1 MRRYLR
7 VDRVLE
13 NPIPPYVN
21 WELTNRC
28 NMGCPYCFLG
38 EHPEGILPDLPTD
51 VVKRAI
57 RKLKEGGAKML
68 NYSGGEPL
76 LREDII
82 ELIRYGQELGL
93 TTILSTNGIL
103 LSPELISE
111 LEGYLTWICLPLD
124 GPNPEINDSV
134 RGRRGHFD
142 ECLEK
147 LRLLGRTSINLKINT
162 MLCKK
167 NIGCVEEIANL
178 LKGYKIKKWKLFQ
191 FSARGKAKKV
201 REEYEIYDEDFLAP
215 QPKLSGYP
223 FDVVFST
230 NEIRDNAY
238 FLIGTDGKVHVPIGG
253 EYVYLGDILTD
264 PPENFRNPKLLD
276 PRKNIANGRVS
287 YNLIWED
294 KMMEKV
300 NKNNVEP
307 FEDPCGLMRELYH
320 SDNISVAHV
329 QVSGQ
334 AERHKHRKT
343 EEIYYVEKGEGELVV
358 DDEILTLKEGDL
370 FPVPKNSWH
379 YLKKV
384 EGKPFEILVIS
395 HPRFDPQDFIT
406 EE

>member
-1 MRRYLR
+1 MRRYLK

-51 VVKRAI
+51 VVKEAI
-57 RKLKEGGAKML
+57 KKLWEGGAKML

-76 LREDII
+76 LRDDIV
-82 ELIRYGQELGL
+82 ELIRYGHELGL

-103 LSPELISE
+103 LLPELVSK
-111 LEGYLTWICLPLD
+111 LEGYLTWICLSLD

-134 RGRRGHFD
+134 RGRTGHFD
-142 ECLEK
+142 ECLER
-147 LRLLGRTSINLKINT
+147 LRLLEKTNINLKINT

-178 LKGYKIKKWKLFQ
+178 LKGFKIKKWKLFQ

-215 QPKLSGYP
+215 QGQLIGYP
-223 FDVVFST
+223 FDFDIVFST

-264 PPENFRNPKLLD
+264 PLESFRNPRLLD

-287 YNLIWED
+287 YNLIWEEK
-294 KMMEKV
+294 KMERV

-320 SDNISVAHV
+320 SDNISIAHV
-329 QVSGQ
+329 QVLGQ

-343 EEIYYVEKGEGELVV
+343 EEI
-358 DDEILTLKEGDL
+358 
-370 FPVPKNSWH
+370 
-379 YLKKV
+379 
-384 EGKPFEILVIS
+384 
-395 HPRFDPQDFIT
+395 
-406 EE
+406 